1 VARSVV
7 LIGPMGAGKTTFG
20 KKLAKSFGVPFVDTD
35 KLIASKHGPITKL
48 FSSKGEE
55 HFRMLEEQ
63 VLAAALDIAGIVA
76 TGGGVVLRETN
87 QRALARHF
95 VVFLDTDQE
104 SVIGKVNLDRRPLL
118 KENPD
123 EWGRIYT
130 ERLPLYTR
138 LADAKVFTGNR
149 PIREI
154 MRELE
159 EVVSGKFV

>member
-20 KKLAKSFGVPFVDTD
+20 KKLAKTLGVPFVDTD

-48 FSSKGEE
+48 FSVKGEE
-55 HFRMLEEQ
+55 HFRELEQEA
-63 VLAAALDIAGIVA
+63 LAQSLEIAGIVA
-76 TGGGVVLRETN
+76 TGGGVVLRPEN
-87 QRALARHF
+87 QKSMASHF

-104 SVIGKVNLDRRPLL
+104 SVIGKINLERRPLL

-123 EWGRIYT
+123 EWGRIYK
-130 ERLPLYTR
+130 ERLPLYNR
-138 LADAKVFTGNR
+138 LADVRIFTGSR

-154 MRELE
+154 MKELE
-159 EVVSGKFV
+159 EVVNGKFL